1 MNNKTLP
8 IALSIALG
16 LGLGTGHVLAEEH
29 SDKSER
35 SVGQVIDDST
45 ITASIKTDLMEDER
59 TEAFD
64 INVTTRHGTVTLEGG
79 ADSTLAKTTATNIAK
94 ATEGV
99 KSVDNRI
106 VVADEGTLARREANT
121 ATASGE
127 VRAGAAELADESKD
141 AWLTTKVKSQLIAE
155 DDVDGSK
162 INVETRNEIVHLS
175 GVIESSSMKAMA
187 IRIAENTEG
196 VREVKAN
203 KLMVV
208 DS

>member
-16 LGLGTGHVLAEEH
+16 LGLSAGHVFAEEH
-29 SDKSER
+29 AGQGTR

-45 ITASIKTDLMEDER
+45 ITASIKTKLMEDQR

-64 INVTTRHGTVTLEGG
+64 INVTTRQGMVTLEGG
-79 ADSTLAKTTATNIAK
+79 ADSALAKTTATNIAK

-106 VVADEGTLARREANT
+106 VVAAEGSLARREANT

-127 VRAGAAELADESKD
+127 VRAGAAELAEESKD
-141 AWLTTKVKSQLIAE
+141 AWLTTKVKSQLLAE
-155 DDVDGSK
+155 DEVDGSK
-162 INVETRNEIVHLS
+162 INVETRGEVVHLS

-196 VREVKAN
+196 VRAVNAN